1 MSKLVGM
8 APRSWVDKR
17 TGSVQERTVL
27 WLERH
32 DVRDLVGQAYDE
44 VMVHPD
50 LITAGTKL
58 GDDLL
63 IERNSSG
70 FVQQVLNLT
79 ILIAD
84 HVAKGK

>member
-17 TGSVQERTVL
+17 TGAVQERTVL

-50 LITAGTKL
+50 LILAGTKL

-70 FVQQVLNLT
+70 FVQSVLNLT
-79 ILIAD
+79 MLIAD

>member
-17 TGSVQERTVL
+17 TGAVQERTVL

-32 DVRDLVGQAYDE
+32 DVRDLVGDAYDE

-50 LITAGTKL
+50 LLPVGSKL

-70 FVQQVLNLT
+70 FVQNVINLT

>member
-17 TGSVQERTVL
+17 TGAVQERTVL

-50 LITAGTKL
+50 LISAGTKL

-70 FVQQVLNLT
+70 FVQHVINLT
-79 ILIAD
+79 ILISD

>member
-17 TGSVQERTVL
+17 TGAVQERTVL

-32 DVRDLVGQAYDE
+32 DVPDLVGDAYDE

-50 LITAGTKL
+50 LLPAGSNRTRSKTGVRSYL
-58 GDDLL
+58 RPALC
-63 IERNSSG
+63 
-70 FVQQVLNLT
+70 
-79 ILIAD
+79 
-84 HVAKGK
+84 

>member
-17 TGSVQERTVL
+17 TGAVQERTVL

-50 LITAGTKL
+50 LISAGTKL

-70 FVQQVLNLT
+70 FVQSVLNLT
-79 ILIAD
+79 MLIAN
-84 HVAKGK
+84 HVSKSK

>member
-8 APRSWVDKR
+8 APRSWVDRR
-17 TGSVQERTVL
+17 TGVVQERIVL
-27 WLERH
+27 WLERF
-32 DVRDLVGQAYDE
+32 DLRDLVGQAYNE
-44 VMVHPD
+44 VMVRPD
-50 LITAGTKL
+50 LIAAGTKL

-70 FVQQVLNLT
+70 FVQQVYNLT
-79 ILIAD
+79 MIISE

>member
-17 TGSVQERTVL
+17 TGVVQERTVL

-44 VMVHPD
+44 VMVLPD
-50 LITAGTKL
+50 LIAAGTKL

-70 FVQQVLNLT
+70 FVQNVVNVT
-79 ILIAD
+79 ILISD